1 MTPTTNNRN
10 KKKLRRSV
18 WMPILLLIYLAVMTI
33 WFAPRLIAEGE
44 TVRLI
49 VVVLSELA
57 IIYALRVFLVKKERQ
72 DKEKGKGNA
81 L

>member
-1 MTPTTNNRN
+1 MTPTTNKRN

-18 WMPILLLIYLAVMTI
+18 WMPILLLIYLAVMTT
-33 WFAPRLIAEGE
+33 WFAPRLIPEGE

-72 DKEKGKGNA
+72 DKEKEKGNA

>member
-1 MTPTTNNRN
+1 MTPTTNKRN

-18 WMPILLLIYLAVMTI
+18 WMPILLLIYLAVMTT

-44 TVRLI
+44 TARLI

-72 DKEKGKGNA
+72 DKEKGKRNA

>member
-18 WMPILLLIYLAVMTI
+18 WMPILLLIYLAVMTT
-33 WFAPRLIAEGE
+33 WFAPRLIDEGE

-72 DKEKGKGNA
+72 DKEKEKGNSF
-81 L
+81 

>member
-18 WMPILLLIYLAVMTI
+18 WMPILLLIYLAVMKT
-33 WFAPRLIAEGE
+33 WFATRLIAEGE

-72 DKEKGKGNA
+72 DKEKEKGNA

>member
-1 MTPTTNNRN
+1 MTPTTNKRN

-18 WMPILLLIYLAVMTI
+18 WMPILLLIYLAVMTT
-33 WFAPRLIAEGE
+33 WFAPRLIDEGE

-72 DKEKGKGNA
+72 DKEKGKRNS